1 MLKKIRAILCD
12 FVAKYK
18 ESMEF
23 KDEWLRRRKRRNKD
37 LTSFW
42 KILIRLIALI
52 FVLLLIRF
60 FSTGGPNNFFEYFT
74 KSGQHQTEI
83 IIEQDK

>member
-1 MLKKIRAILCD
+1 
-12 FVAKYK
+12 
-18 ESMEF
+18 MEF

-60 FSTGGPNNFFEYFT
+60 FSSGGPNKFFEYLT